1 MNQDELVALKI
12 LCTHYEVDMSFFSR
26 LHELDLIEIYTEK
39 KVDYVH
45 RDKVGDIE
53 RMIRLHVELD
63 INHEG
68 IDTIFNLL
76 EKIDRLESEVTSMR
90 NRLKRYEG
98 DL

>member
-1 MNQDELVALKI
+1 MNRNELVALKM

-26 LHELDLIEIYTEK
+26 LHELDLIEIHTREQ
-39 KVDYVH
+39 VDYVH
-45 RDKVGDIE
+45 RDKVGEIE

-76 EKIDRLESEVTSMR
+76 DKIDRLESEVISMKNKLR
-90 NRLKRYEG
+90 RYG
-98 DL
+98 ADL